1 MEEILCRIEYK
12 FVYFG
17 VFAIFGTE
25 YNVDLS
31 ICKPRKGLSVLRLS
45 QFCLV
50 AFMIAGI
57 ISSLLHTKSI

>member
-17 VFAIFGTE
+17 VFAVFGAK

-31 ICKPRKGLSVLRLS
+31 ISTFPCGSNQGRV
-45 QFCLV
+45 CL
-50 AFMIAGI
+50 F
-57 ISSLLHTKSI
+57 